1 MSRQVGTEPCGICS
15 ASPSHPARPLG
26 NTDHREPRR
35 RAYSGTLKASVGV
48 RQSAD
53 APGRST
59 ATAAAATGRRPGVP
73 RPRRWRWLAASAAVA
88 AGVAAAGFVVAAAGT
103 EDRPDPLGPGD
114 VTVELRV
121 DHSLFEQTEI
131 RVVEGTR
138 LRFVLD
144 NHDPINHELI
154 VGGPE
159 VHARHA
165 RGSEPRHP
173 SVPGEV
179 SVGPNEVGVTTLRF
193 DEPGTYEFACHL
205 PGHYEYGMHGV
216 VEVIPAGSA

>member
-1 MSRQVGTEPCGICS
+1 VS
-15 ASPSHPARPLG
+15 AV
-26 NTDHREPRR
+26 
-35 RAYSGTLKASVGV
+35 KASVGM

-59 ATAAAATGRRPGVP
+59 GTVPAADLRESGGWARR
-73 RPRRWRWLAASAAVA
+73 RRWPWLVASAAVA
-88 AGVAAAGFVVAAAGT
+88 AGVAGAGLAVAARTGEPA
-103 EDRPDPLGPGD
+103 DAALGPGD
-114 VTVELRV
+114 VTVELHV
-121 DHSLFEQTEI
+121 EHSLFEQTEI

-144 NHDPINHELI
+144 NDDPINHELI

-165 RGSEPRHP
+165 RGTEARHP
-173 SVPGEV
+173 SIPGEV
-179 SVGPNEVGVTTLRF
+179 SVGPNGVGVTTLRF
-193 DEPGTYEFACHL
+193 DEAGTFEFACHL

-216 VEVIPAGSA
+216 VEVVPAGNA

>member
-1 MSRQVGTEPCGICS
+1 VNPVDG
-15 ASPSHPARPLG
+15 
-26 NTDHREPRR
+26 
-35 RAYSGTLKASVGV
+35 SVGV

-53 APGRST
+53 APRRSPGT
-59 ATAAAATGRRPGVP
+59 APAATGRRPDGG
-73 RPRRWRWLAASAAVA
+73 PRRRRWPWLAAGAAVA
-88 AGVAAAGFVVAAAGT
+88 AGVAIACFAVAAAGT

-121 DHSLFEQTEI
+121 EHSLFEHTEI

-144 NHDPINHELI
+144 NDDPINHELI
-154 VGGPE
+154 VGGPD
-159 VHARHA
+159 VHVRHA

-173 SVPGEV
+173 SIPGEV
-179 SVGPNEVGVTTLRF
+179 SVGPNQVGVTTLRF

-205 PGHYEYGMHGV
+205 PGHYAYGMHGV
-216 VEVIPAGSA
+216 VEVVAAGSA

>member
-1 MSRQVGTEPCGICS
+1 MNPAGT
-15 ASPSHPARPLG
+15 
-26 NTDHREPRR
+26 
-35 RAYSGTLKASVGV
+35 SVGV

-53 APGRST
+53 APGRSLV
-59 ATAAAATGRRPGVP
+59 AAPAATGRPGGE
-73 RPRRWRWLAASAAVA
+73 RRTRRWPWLVASVAVA
-88 AGVAAAGFVVAAAGT
+88 AGVAGAGFAVSAGGT
-103 EDRPDPLGPGD
+103 EDPGGLTLGPGD
-114 VTVELRV
+114 VTVELHV
-121 DHSLFEQTEI
+121 EHSLFERTEI

-144 NHDPINHELI
+144 NDDPINHELI

-165 RGSEPRHP
+165 QGTEARHP

-179 SVGPNEVGVTTLRF
+179 SVGPNGVGVTTLRF
-193 DEPGTYEFACHL
+193 DEPGTFEFACHL

-216 VEVIPAGSA
+216 VEVVPAGVT

>member
-1 MSRQVGTEPCGICS
+1 MTP
-15 ASPSHPARPLG
+15 AS
-26 NTDHREPRR
+26 
-35 RAYSGTLKASVGV
+35 ASVGV

-53 APGRST
+53 APGRSPG
-59 ATAAAATGRRPGVP
+59 AAPAAPRAQAGGRRWA
-73 RPRRWRWLAASAAVA
+73 RRWPWLVASAAVA
-88 AGVAAAGFVVAAAGT
+88 AGVSGGGFALAAAGT
-103 EDRPDPLGPGD
+103 EDLPDAALGPGD
-114 VTVELRV
+114 VTVELHV
-121 DHSLFEQTEI
+121 EHSLFERTEI

-144 NHDPINHELI
+144 NDDPINHELI

-165 RGSEPRHP
+165 LGTEARHP

-193 DEPGTYEFACHL
+193 DEPGRFEFACHL

-216 VEVIPAGSA
+216 VQVVPASDA

>member
-1 MSRQVGTEPCGICS
+1 MSAV
-15 ASPSHPARPLG
+15 
-26 NTDHREPRR
+26 
-35 RAYSGTLKASVGV
+35 KASIDV

-53 APGRST
+53 ASGRST
-59 ATAAAATGRRPGVP
+59 GIAPAAAGRRPGGG
-73 RPRRWRWLAASAAVA
+73 PRRRRWPWLVASVAVA
-88 AGVAAAGFVVAAAGT
+88 AGVASAGLAVAAAGT
-103 EDRPDPLGPGD
+103 EDPPGAALGPGD
-114 VTVELRV
+114 VTVELHV
-121 DHSLFEQTEI
+121 EHSLFEQTEI

-144 NHDPINHELI
+144 NDDPINHELI

-165 RGSEPRHP
+165 LGTEARHP
-173 SVPGEV
+173 SIPGEV

-193 DEPGTYEFACHL
+193 DEPGTFEFACHL

-216 VEVIPAGSA
+216 VEVVPAGDA

>member
-1 MSRQVGTEPCGICS
+1 MSPVE
-15 ASPSHPARPLG
+15 
-26 NTDHREPRR
+26 
-35 RAYSGTLKASVGV
+35 ASVGV

-53 APGRST
+53 ASGRST
-59 ATAAAATGRRPGVP
+59 ATAPATTGGRLAGGRR
-73 RPRRWRWLAASAAVA
+73 RRRWPWLVAGAAVGAAVA
-88 AGVAAAGFVVAAAGT
+88 TAGFAVAAAGT
-103 EDRPDPLGPGD
+103 EDPPDPLGPGD

-121 DHSLFEQTEI
+121 EHSLFEQTDI

-144 NHDPINHELI
+144 NEDPINHELI

-173 SVPGEV
+173 SIPGEV

-205 PGHYEYGMHGV
+205 PGHYEYGMHGA
-216 VEVIPAGSA
+216 VEVVPTGDA

>member
-1 MSRQVGTEPCGICS
+1 MSAV
-15 ASPSHPARPLG
+15 
-26 NTDHREPRR
+26 D
-35 RAYSGTLKASVGV
+35 ASVGV
-48 RQSAD
+48 RERPD
-53 APGRST
+53 APGRS
-59 ATAAAATGRRPGVP
+59 AGPAPAAPGRRPGGGP
-73 RPRRWRWLAASAAVA
+73 PRRRWPWLAASAAVA
-88 AGVAAAGFVVAAAGT
+88 AGVAAAGFAVAAAGT
-103 EDRPDPLGPGD
+103 NDPPGPLGPGD

-121 DHSLFEQTEI
+121 EHSLFEHTEL

-138 LRFVLD
+138 LRFVVD
-144 NHDPINHELI
+144 NDDPINHELI

-173 SVPGEV
+173 SIPGEV
-179 SVGPNEVGVTTLRF
+179 SVGPNQVGVTTLRF

-216 VEVIPAGSA
+216 VDVVPAGSA